1 MIFRISTE
9 ILTVILQKDGSLIT
23 LLEVYQRQE
32 VELLTLGK
40 NRRFHL
46 TKPSAFVDDG
56 IKPVFRV
63 TTKLGRFVDTTI
75 THPFLT
81 VNGWKSL
88 AKLQVGEKI
97 AVPRR
102 LNIFGNET
110 IPKSQLSSLIDFDNF
125 CLFPPVF
132 KLKKFQF
139 RL

>member
-1 MIFRISTE
+1 MLREDVKLEHGDAYDEDDDDDDTDN
-9 ILTVILQKDGSLIT
+9 KDDDDDT
-23 LLEVYQRQE
+23 
-32 VELLTLGK
+32 
-40 NRRFHL
+40 
-46 TKPSAFVDDG
+46 FVDDG

-81 VNGWKSL
+81 VNGWKPL

-125 CLFPPVF
+125 CLLHMISILSDRF
-132 KLKKFQF
+132 
-139 RL
+139 